1 MRVAR
6 KLVLG
11 LLFPAGV
18 VLAVPP
24 ASALAAADTTPPV
37 LSVPAKASFLVGSSI
52 DVGYIPDCEP
62 QDEPWNLNVGAD
74 MTLAWSA
81 TDAGGGVTYDVF
93 AEDAATGGE
102 YAQENSPDTS
112 LLSYGVTN
120 DQTCGGGNWSI
131 HTWTITARDAAGN
144 ESVKPVHGGR
154 IRLTQEDG
162 RANTTTS
169 YAVSPTVAYTGTWKG
184 SSCACWSAGAVR
196 TTTAKGAAV
205 TMTVPVA
212 EGNVVRLGLVMSK
225 APNRGKFK
233 VYVDGALHSVVDTR
247 SATTKNRVIVWQKA
261 LGKGTHSVKLVN
273 EATAG
278 RPRIDLDALLTN

>member
-1 MRVAR
+1 MRVHR
-6 KLVLG
+6 KLVVG
-11 LLFPAGV
+11 LLLPMSVA
-18 VLAVPP
+18 LAVPP
-24 ASALAAADTTPPV
+24 AAALAAADTTPPV
-37 LSVPAKASFLVGSSI
+37 LSVPVKASFLVGSSI
-52 DVGYIPDCEP
+52 DLGYIPDCEP

-74 MTLAWSA
+74 MAFSWSA
-81 TDAGGGVTYDVF
+81 TDAGGGIAYDVF
-93 AEDAATGGE
+93 AHNSASGGD
-102 YAQENSPDTS
+102 YVQIDSANTS

-131 HTWTITARDAAGN
+131 NQWEVTARDAAGN
-144 ESVKPVHGGR
+144 ESVKSVRGGQ

-162 RANTTTS
+162 RANTTTR

-196 TTTAKGAAV
+196 ATTAKGASA

-233 VYVDGALHSVVDTR
+233 VYVDGALHSTVDTY
-247 SATTKNRVIVWQKA
+247 SATTKNRVIVWEKA
-261 LGKGTHSVKLVN
+261 LGKGTHTVKLVN